1 MAYQPQQMMQPM
13 QPAPF
18 EQDMGGEWKASLCN
32 CSPCSS
38 CMVSF
43 CIPCLLVGQT
53 SERLRDPTMQTA
65 EDLNSDCLI
74 HGGLCFFTG
83 FHWVYTMLK
92 RTEIRERF
100 GIPGSGFG
108 DCCTAFWCHCCAVIQ
123 QDNEV
128 KARLRPATGP
138 VHDQYQQQ
146 PGMVVPQSPPAPAY
160 APPQTQG
167 YTDNKH

>member
-1 MAYQPQQMMQPM
+1 MAYQPQQPMQPM
-13 QPAPF
+13 QQPF
-18 EQDMGGEWKASLCN
+18 EQDMGGEWKSSLCD

-38 CMVSF
+38 CIVSC
-43 CIPCLLVGQT
+43 CIPCILVGQT

-65 EDLNSDCLI
+65 SDLNNDCMI

-100 GIPGSGFG
+100 GIPGSSFG

-138 VHDQYQQQ
+138 VHMPYQQEQ
-146 PGMVVPQSPPAPAY
+146 GMMAVPQDPPTPAY
-160 APPQTQG
+160 APPQKEG
-167 YTDNKH
+167 YTDRP